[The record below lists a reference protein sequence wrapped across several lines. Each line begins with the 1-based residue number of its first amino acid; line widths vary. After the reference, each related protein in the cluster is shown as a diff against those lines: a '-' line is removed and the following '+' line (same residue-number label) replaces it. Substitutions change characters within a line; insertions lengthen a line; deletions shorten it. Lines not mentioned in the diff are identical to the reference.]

1 MPAVDPGDPDG
12 ADDGGDPDHPHDRN
26 DPADPIEAT
35 EATDPLEQLLAG
47 RYRDPET
54 GERLGAAARSLV
66 IDDSL
71 DGREAELVAAL
82 DLGRRLAVVA
92 DEDTFAALGRR
103 VERALA
109 SRFTVQR
116 IVLGREPHADADTL
130 ARLAAVLEPAI
141 DAVIAVGS
149 GTINDLC
156 KLAALG
162 RGCPQVVF
170 ATAPSM
176 NGYTSLSASITEGGL
191 KRSVRAATPVGA
203 FFDLDVLAA
212 APVRLI
218 RAGLGDSVC
227 RPTAQADWLLSHLLL
242 DRPYRE
248 APFALLAGDE
258 PALLA
263 QPGALVG
270 GDLAVMRRLVRTLVL
285 SGFGMTI
292 CGGSYPASQGEHLL
306 SHYIEMM
313 RPPELPAALHGEQTG
328 VCALAM
334 ARLQDRILA
343 RDAPPVVR
351 PTAVDRDDVLRRF
364 GRERGEACWREL
376 EAKRI
381 DRELADQLN
390 ARLAAGWTAMR
401 DRIRAV
407 TLGHARMAGVLAA
420 AGAPTA
426 PRDLGWSDALLD
438 DAFAHAREIRNR
450 YTFLDLALDTA

>member
-1 MPAVDPGDPDG
+1 MLAGD
-12 ADDGGDPDHPHDRN
+12 
-26 DPADPIEAT
+26 
-35 EATDPLEQLLAG
+35 DPLEQLLAG
-47 RYRDPET
+47 GYRDPET
-54 GERLGAAARSLV
+54 GETLGAAARSVV
-66 IDDSL
+66 IEDSL
-71 DGREAELVAAL
+71 DGGEAELVSAL
-82 DLGRRLAVVA
+82 DLGRRLALVA
-92 DEDTFAALGRR
+92 DDDTYAALGQR

-116 IVLGREPHADADTL
+116 VVLGRAPHADTDTL
-130 ARLAAVLEPAI
+130 ARLSAALDPAL
-141 DAVIAVGS
+141 DAVVAVGS

-156 KLAALG
+156 KLAALA
-162 RGCPQVVF
+162 RGCPQLVF

-191 KRSVRAATPVGA
+191 KRSVRAATPVAA
-203 FFDLDVLAA
+203 FFDLRVLAA

-218 RAGLGDSVC
+218 RAGLGDSIC
-227 RPTAQADWLLSHLLL
+227 RPTAQADWLLAHLLL

-263 QPGALVG
+263 QPRALVS
-270 GDLAVMRRLVRTLVL
+270 GDLAVMRCLVRTLVL

-292 CGGSYPASQGEHLL
+292 AGGSYPASQGEHLL

-343 RDAPPVVR
+343 QDTPPVLR
-351 PTAVDRDDVLRRF
+351 PTAVRRDDVLRRF
-364 GRERGEACWREL
+364 GPERGEACWQEL

-381 DRELADQLN
+381 DAVRAAQLTD
-390 ARLAAGWTAMR
+390 RLATSWPAIR
-401 DRIRAV
+401 DRIRGVA
-407 TLGHARMAGVLAA
+407 LGYARMAEVLTA
-420 AGAPTA
+420 AGAPTE
-426 PRDLGWSDALLD
+426 PRDLGWPDAQLD
-438 DAFAHAREIRNR
+438 EAIGHAREIRNR
-450 YTFLDLALDTA
+450 YTVLDFALDIAPPG